1 MTYFY
6 VLLALIAGA
15 VLPLQVGVN
24 NTLRHGIGSAVLA
37 ALISFSVGAC
47 CLVGYT
53 LLTRTPLP
61 ALNDMARLPV
71 WAWFGGALGA
81 YYVAMTIFVAPHL
94 GAANLITLTVTTQL
108 LVSLLLD
115 HYGLI
120 GFAQHG
126 INAWRVLGALLLVAG
141 TVLVVRY

>member
-6 VLLALIAGA
+6 ILLALIAGA

-24 NTLRHGIGSAVLA
+24 NTLRQGIGSPVLA
-37 ALISFSVGAC
+37 ALISFTVGAS
-47 CLVGYT
+47 CLVAYA
-53 LLTRTPLP
+53 LLMRTPWP
-61 ALNDMARLPV
+61 AVNDMARLPA

-108 LVSLLLD
+108 LVSLMLD

-120 GFAQHG
+120 GFAQHS

>member
-6 VLLALIAGA
+6 VLLALVAGA

-37 ALISFSVGAC
+37 ALVSFTVGAS
-47 CLVGYT
+47 CLVAYT
-53 LLTRTPLP
+53 LLMRTPWP
-61 ALNDMARLPV
+61 VMNDIARLPA
-71 WAWFGGALGA
+71 WAWLGGALGA

-94 GAANLITLTVTTQL
+94 GAANLITLTVTTQM

-120 GFAQHG
+120 GFAQHS
-126 INAWRVLGALLLVAG
+126 INAWRILGALLLVAG
-141 TVLVVRY
+141 TILVVRY

>member
-24 NTLRHGIGSAVLA
+24 NTLRHGVGSAVLA
-37 ALISFSVGAC
+37 ALISFSVGAF
-47 CLVGYT
+47 CLVAYT
-53 LLTRTPLP
+53 LLVRTPWP
-61 ALNDMARLPV
+61 AVNDMGRLPV

-120 GFAQHG
+120 GFAQHS

>member
-15 VLPLQVGVN
+15 VLPFQVGVN
-24 NTLRHGIGSAVLA
+24 NTLRQGIGSAVLA
-37 ALISFSVGAC
+37 ALISFTVGAV
-47 CLVGYT
+47 CLIAYA
-53 LLTRTPLP
+53 LLTRTPWP
-61 ALNDMARLPV
+61 AINDMARLPA
-71 WAWFGGALGA
+71 WAWIGGALGA

-94 GAANLITLTVTTQL
+94 GAANLITLTIATQL

-115 HYGLI
+115 HYGLL

-126 INAWRVLGALLLVAG
+126 INAWRLLGALLLVAG